1 MNDRREPWKL
11 SRTKLL
17 PLALLAILI
26 NSCPFLLWPDRAV
39 SATLGQSAQAT
50 QKATETPVIVPF
62 ELNNRHIILKGRINS
77 QPVDFV
83 LDTGDQVAIIDM
95 DVAKRLNVKLGDD
108 VRVGGAGAATL
119 KGAVIRDTQFTLD
132 GLPGFS
138 QPVRLAVP
146 IGPVLS
152 QRAGRPFEGII
163 GAEFIQE
170 YVVEIDYQARVLKL
184 HDKEKFVYA
193 GTGES
198 IPIRLVQGHPIIE
211 AEVTPVGGT
220 PLKGKFV
227 FDIGAGLALALYSP
241 FVAENRLLGPEAK
254 TIRSLGGAGAG
265 GETTGRIGRVSEI
278 KIGNFTIK
286 SPVTLFSEDVAG
298 AFASR
303 ELAGNIGARIANKF
317 RIFLDYG
324 RKRIIFEPNSTFAS
338 PYDQATAG
346 MSVIAEGVDFRTFRI
361 RAVLEN
367 SPASEVGLQKDDIIT
382 KVNDQS
388 AAELTLAKLNE
399 MFERPVPYKLTIRR
413 GEETLTV
420 TLTPRRLI

>member
-1 MNDRREPWKL
+1 MSK
-11 SRTKLL
+11 RTPFITFLFL
-17 PLALLAILI
+17 ISLVIASVLGLQTAAAPVIALQA
-26 NSCPFLLWPDRAV
+26 SQ
-39 SATLGQSAQAT
+39 ATAQAT
-50 QKATETPVIVPF
+50 QTPVIVPF

-95 DVAKRLNVKLGDD
+95 EVAKRLNVKLGHD

-119 KGAVIRDTQFTLD
+119 TGAYVNDTRFTLD

-138 QPVRLAVP
+138 QPVTLALP
-146 IGPVLS
+146 IGNVLS

-163 GAEFIQE
+163 GAEFIRQ

-184 HDKEKFVYA
+184 HDKEKFVYN
-193 GTGES
+193 GPGES
-198 IPIRLVQGHPIIE
+198 IPIRLVQGHPILE
-211 AEVTPVGGT
+211 AEVTPVGST
-220 PLKGKFV
+220 APLKGKFV
-227 FDIGAGLALALYSP
+227 FDIGAGLSLALYSP
-241 FVAENRLLGPEAK
+241 FVAENRLLGPESK
-254 TIRSLGGAGAG
+254 TIKSLGGAGAG

-278 KIGNFTIK
+278 KIGNYTIK
-286 SPVTLFSEDVAG
+286 NPITLFSQDTAG

-324 RKRIIFEPNSTFAS
+324 RKRIIFEPNSTFAA
-338 PYDQATAG
+338 PYDQAQVG
-346 MSVIAEGVDFRTFRI
+346 VSVIAEGADYRTFRI

-367 SPASEVGLQKDDIIT
+367 SPASEAGLQKGDIIT

-420 TLTPRRLI
+420 TLTPRRLV